1 MLGVLPIVPLGI
13 LAKEGYINWT
23 KIFLG
28 DVVVELKTNNTF
40 PLNVWNF
47 TQTHGVWAKV
57 KPEQVLMLT
66 SFPSQRV
73 KTVSKESSKYF

>member
-47 TQTHGVWAKV
+47 TQTHGV
-57 KPEQVLMLT
+57 
-66 SFPSQRV
+66 
-73 KTVSKESSKYF
+73 